1 MKWKNKLKMFLAE
14 TAEVEKT
21 GIYPKKALTITDNTH
36 SEVVSSVIV
45 SGKLR
50 DFSEK
55 TSKTTFLPNCSNCGL
70 QMNLIENDTL
80 WFCSMGCESR
90 RAIQ

>member
-14 TAEVEKT
+14 TAKPEKNEKC
-21 GIYPKKALTITDNTH
+21 PKKALTITDNTH
-36 SEVVSSVIV
+36 SGVVSSVIV

-55 TSKTTFLPNCSNCGL
+55 TSKTTFSPYCSNCGL
-70 QMNLIENDTL
+70 EMNLIENNTL
-80 WFCSMGCESR
+80 WFCPLGCKNLR
-90 RAIQ
+90 ND

>member
-14 TAEVEKT
+14 TAKPEKT
-21 GIYPKKALTITDNTH
+21 EKYLKKALTITDNTH
-36 SEVVSSVIV
+36 SDVVSSVIV

-55 TSKTTFLPNCSNCGL
+55 TSKTTFSPNCSNCGL
-70 QMNLIENDTL
+70 EMNLIENNTL
-80 WFCSMGCESR
+80 WFCPLGCEKR
-90 RAIQ
+90 NVN